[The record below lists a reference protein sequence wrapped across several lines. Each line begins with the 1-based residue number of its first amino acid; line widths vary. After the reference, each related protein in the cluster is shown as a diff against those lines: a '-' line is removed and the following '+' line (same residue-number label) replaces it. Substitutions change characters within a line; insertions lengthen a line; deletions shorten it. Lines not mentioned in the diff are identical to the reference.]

1 MPSDKAPSQSRCRQV
16 VGVAE
21 PDSSSFSISHA
32 LTKHSKSA
40 LASNIRRP
48 VATQRHDNGSG
59 KTACIPRAQGRD
71 QENDF
76 RRGIE

>member
-1 MPSDKAPSQSRCRQV
+1 MPGDKAPLQSRCRQV

-32 LTKHSKSA
+32 LAKHPKSV
-40 LASNIRRP
+40 LASSIRRP
-48 VATQRHDNGSG
+48 FSTPRHDNGSG
-59 KTACIPRAQGRD
+59 KTACIPHAQGRD

-76 RRGIE
+76 RQGIE